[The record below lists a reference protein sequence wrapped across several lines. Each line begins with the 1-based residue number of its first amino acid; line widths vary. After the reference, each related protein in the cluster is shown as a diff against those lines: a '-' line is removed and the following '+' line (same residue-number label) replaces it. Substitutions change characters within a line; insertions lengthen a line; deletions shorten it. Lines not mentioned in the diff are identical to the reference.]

1 MREVTKLTFAFMR
14 PSRELFMRMGLLT
27 LLVPLVIVA
36 ILYYFNATTFMI
48 PVVIGKA
55 NVWIQV
61 GAGIVGGFLLSG
73 VTWLMGQWKYLDDV
87 NFDYTLRLGIFNFS
101 FQEIL
106 FLSFCA
112 GVGEEIIFR
121 GMIQPWLGILTTSF
135 MFIALHG
142 YMSYSSWPKVIFGLI
157 LFAVGTLL
165 GVLGE
170 YVGLLAAIVAH
181 IIYDIIAFQRI
192 QSEYEE
198 LKKKSIIPIAHEQEE
213 PEQE

>member
-1 MREVTKLTFAFMR
+1 LREVTKLTFAFMR
-14 PSRELFMRMGLLT
+14 ASRELFMRMGLLT

-61 GAGIVGGFLLSG
+61 FAGVAGGFLLSG
-73 VTWLMGQWKYLDDV
+73 ITWLMGKWKYLDDV
-87 NFDYTLRLGIFNFS
+87 NFDFTLRLGIFNFS
-101 FQEIL
+101 LQEIL

-112 GVGEEIIFR
+112 GVGEEIVFR

-157 LFAVGTLL
+157 LFAVGTIL
-165 GVLGE
+165 GILGE
-170 YVGLLAAIVAH
+170 YLGLLAAIVAH
-181 IIYDIIAFQRI
+181 IIYDVIAFQRI
-192 QSEYEE
+192 QAEYEE
-198 LKKKSIIPIAHEQEE
+198 LKKKTVIPIAHEQEE
-213 PEQE
+213 QQE

>member
-1 MREVTKLTFAFMR
+1 MK

-36 ILYYFNATTFMI
+36 ILYYFNATEFMI
-48 PVVIGKA
+48 PIIVGKM
-55 NVWIQV
+55 NLWWQL
-61 GAGIVGGFLLSG
+61 GFGIVGGLVLSG
-73 VTWLMGQWKYLDDV
+73 ITWLMGKWKYLDDV

-101 FQEIL
+101 MQEIL

-112 GVGEEIIFR
+112 GVGEEIVFR
-121 GMIQPWLGILTTSF
+121 GMIQPWLGIITTSF
-135 MFIALHG
+135 MFISLHG
-142 YMSYSSWPKVIFGLI
+142 YLSYSSWPKVIFGLI
-157 LFAVGTLL
+157 LFAVGT
-165 GVLGE
+165 VLGILGA

-181 IIYDIIAFQRI
+181 ILYDIVAFQRI
-192 QSEYEE
+192 QSEYAE

>member
-1 MREVTKLTFAFMR
+1 MRA
-14 PSRELFMRMGLLT
+14 SRELFMRMGLLT
-27 LLVPLVIVA
+27 LLVPLVIVS
-36 ILYYFNATTFMI
+36 ILYYFNATEFMI
-48 PVVIGKA
+48 PVIIGKM
-55 NVWIQV
+55 NLWLQLVL
-61 GAGIVGGFLLSG
+61 GIVGGLVLSG
-73 VTWLMGQWKYLDDV
+73 ITWLMGQWKYLDDV

-142 YMSYSSWPKVIFGLI
+142 YWSYSSWPKVIFGLI

-165 GVLGE
+165 GILGA

-181 IIYDIIAFQRI
+181 ILYDIVAFQRI
-192 QSEYEE
+192 QSEYVE

>member
-1 MREVTKLTFAFMR
+1 MRA
-14 PSRELFMRMGLLT
+14 SRELFMRMGLLT

-55 NVWIQV
+55 NVWIQL
-61 GAGIVGGFLLSG
+61 GAGVAGGFLLSG
-73 VTWLMGQWKYLDDV
+73 ITWLMGKWKYLDDV
-87 NFDYTLRLGIFNFS
+87 NFNYTLRLGIFNFS
-101 FQEIL
+101 LQEIL

-112 GVGEEIIFR
+112 GVGEEIVFR

-157 LFAVGTLL
+157 LFAVGTIL
-165 GVLGE
+165 GILGE
-170 YVGLLAAIVAH
+170 YLGLLAAIVAH
-181 IIYDIIAFQRI
+181 IIYDVIAFQRI
-192 QSEYEE
+192 QAEYEE
-198 LKKKSIIPIAHEQEE
+198 LKKKTVIPIAHEQEE
-213 PEQE
+213 QQE